1 MFKKNITVSQT
12 SLLGGKD
19 NKSLKAAAKK
29 SCPSLSEDQLSD
41 LFSSK
46 ARITLSKL
54 NNRSLVYGSEGGDP
68 LFFDPTGHG
77 DRLFPTVY
85 TLARFPDMLEKL
97 YTYSPVSDKVLGGA
111 DLFLQGLILPT
122 DQPIP
127 AFLAGSV
134 RALCVPG
141 NPIPFAVGTM
151 AVSRTEAQQA
161 GMKGRGLTILHS
173 FGDLLWQLGSGAA
186 PNAGFTPSRIHPL
199 PDQAGPEDEAS
210 PRAKS
215 SVDSPSDDAEPD
227 SPDQTEEAVPSIESL
242 SVAEESSAP
251 PPNGAVSLDEMLE
264 QAVLGGLQTLKAI
277 ELPIQ
282 FSDFYSKHM
291 LAHRPPGVT
300 FDLKQSK
307 YKKLSK
313 LLDKFSKDKV
323 ITQKVVRKQDTI
335 SAVDR
340 NHPQLAGFTPA
351 AAPATAPSSASAPAQ
366 APAGPSTSAG
376 LVITPCY
383 RAPATLRP
391 LFGPE
396 AAADKDRLYD
406 AAEVAAALSSYAQQ
420 QRMTGLGRGAGWGLV
435 EQAGVP
441 GCGASHHTPWLPCVP
456 TGIWGAGGTIALD
469 ALLRSALFGKKEEVS
484 VGSAIPER
492 ALVAKLT
499 DKLQLHHRLTRQTPQ
514 GPVSTVRK
522 GVLPPIT
529 IAAGKK
535 RGHPITTISHMES
548 FGFVPDD
555 LAKDFQKAFSSSCSV
570 GELPGKQ
577 EHDMEITMQ
586 GDLGAKVAV
595 WFTAHHGIPAKYIDV
610 KGSKKA

>member
-46 ARITLSKL
+46 TRITLSKL
-54 NNRSLVYGSEGGDP
+54 NNRSLVYGIEGGDP

-210 PRAKS
+210 PQAKS

-251 PPNGAVSLDEMLE
+251 PPNGALGLDEMLE

-351 AAPATAPSSASAPAQ
+351 AAPATAPSSALAPAQ

-420 QRMTGLGRGAGWGLV
+420 QRLWGTG
-435 EQAGVP
+435 
-441 GCGASHHTPWLPCVP
+441 
-456 TGIWGAGGTIALD
+456 GIIALD

-586 GDLGAKVAV
+586 GDLGAKVAA

>member
-420 QRMTGLGRGAGWGLV
+420 QR
-435 EQAGVP
+435 
-441 GCGASHHTPWLPCVP
+441 
-456 TGIWGAGGTIALD
+456 IWGAGGTIALD

>member
-29 SCPSLSEDQLSD
+29 SCSSLSEDQLSD

-46 ARITLSKL
+46 ALITLSKL

-420 QRMTGLGRGAGWGLV
+420 QRLR
-435 EQAGVP
+435 
-441 GCGASHHTPWLPCVP
+441 
-456 TGIWGAGGTIALD
+456 GAGGTIALD